1 MAFSLLPRED
11 SYFAL
16 FTRAADAANRGAIRL
31 NQLMANYVQVA
42 SAVNEIKDI
51 EHQGDKIAHEILDK
65 LNRSFITPL
74 EREDIHSLVYSID
87 DIIDWIDAAAVR
99 LHVYEIREP
108 TEELR
113 ALVNCLAL
121 SAAEVKET
129 VDALSNLK
137 KADQIFSRCRT
148 IKDFEHQSDEI
159 FRLALQRLFREEK
172 DALQV
177 IKWKE
182 IYEKIEQ
189 ATDMCE
195 RVAKIIEAIV
205 LKHA

>member
-16 FTRAADAANRGAIRL
+16 FTKAADTANRGAIRL
-31 NQLMANYVQVA
+31 NELMANYVQVSVA
-42 SAVNEIKDI
+42 MNEIKDI
-51 EHQGDKIAHEILDK
+51 EHQGDKITHEIIDR

-74 EREDIHSLVYSID
+74 EREDIHALVHSID
-87 DIIDWIDAAAVR
+87 DIIDWIDAATVR
-99 LHVYEIREP
+99 LHVYEIDQP

-113 ALVNCLAL
+113 SLVAVLAR

-129 VDALSNLK
+129 VAALANLK
-137 KADQIFSRCRT
+137 QADAIFAKCKH
-148 IKDFEHQSDEI
+148 IKQLEHQSDEI

>member
-11 SYFAL
+11 NYFAL
-16 FTRAADAANRGAIRL
+16 FSKAADAADRGAVRL
-31 NQLMANYVQVA
+31 NALMANYGQVLT
-42 SAVNEIKDI
+42 AVNEIKDI
-51 EHQGDKIAHEILDK
+51 EHQGDKIAHQILDR

-74 EREDIHSLVYSID
+74 EREDIHALVYSLD
-87 DIIDWIDAAAVR
+87 DILDWVDAAAAR
-99 LHVYEIREP
+99 LHVYEITQP

-113 ALVNCLAL
+113 ALVNVLARCTG
-121 SAAEVKET
+121 EVKET
-129 VDALSNLK
+129 VDHLSDLK
-137 KADQIFSRCRT
+137 KADQIFDRCRS
-148 IKDFEHQSDEI
+148 IKVLEHQSDEI

-195 RVAKIIEAIV
+195 RTAKIIEAIV
-205 LKHA
+205 LKHN

>member
-1 MAFSLLPRED
+1 
-11 SYFAL
+11 
-16 FTRAADAANRGAIRL
+16 
-31 NQLMANYVQVA
+31 V
-42 SAVNEIKDI
+42 
-51 EHQGDKIAHEILDK
+51 
-65 LNRSFITPL
+65 
-74 EREDIHSLVYSID
+74 
-87 DIIDWIDAAAVR
+87 
-99 LHVYEIREP
+99 P

-113 ALVNCLAL
+113 SLVSVLAN

-129 VDALSNLK
+129 VANLSNLK
-137 KADQIFSRCRT
+137 KADQIFAQCRRV
-148 IKDFEHQSDEI
+148 KQLEHQSDEI

>member
-1 MAFSLLPRED
+1 MAFSLIPRED

-16 FTRAADAANRGAIRL
+16 FTKAADAANRGAIRL
-31 NQLMANYVQVA
+31 NELMANYAQV
-42 SAVNEIKDI
+42 SVAVNEIKEI
-51 EHQGDKIAHEILDK
+51 EHQGDKITHEIIDR
-65 LNRSFITPL
+65 LNRTFVTPL
-74 EREDIHSLVYSID
+74 EREDIHALVHSID
-87 DIIDWIDAAAVR
+87 DILDWVDAAAVR
-99 LHVYEIREP
+99 LHVYEIQQP

-113 ALVNCLAL
+113 SLVTVLAR

-129 VDALSNLK
+129 VSALSNLK
-137 KADQIFSRCRT
+137 QADQIFAKCKH
-148 IKDFEHQSDEI
+148 IKQLEHQSDEI